1 MRYAVDK
8 HKNKAF
14 TLVELLIVIALLAIL
29 SGVVVLVMNPSELIK
44 EGRDAT
50 RAADL
55 ASLTTSISLLQADNP
70 IAFMGTSS
78 IIYVSIPDTDSNCA
92 SLGLP
97 PLSPPWTYTC
107 ADPLTYRR
115 ANGTGWIPV
124 DFTSF
129 SAGSPLSKLPVD
141 PVNTTSTGEHYTY
154 TAGSFKLTALFESV
168 KKANAMGKDGGLD
181 PARYETGDKPTLPV
195 PINGLVGYWKMDE
208 GGGTNTVDAS
218 GYGNSGTLSA
228 SATWQAGKL
237 NQAVKFDGFSSND
250 YVDVGLSQI
259 INPAKF
265 TLAAWISP
273 ADVSGLYNYIFSNAR
288 DCCGSYNGIEM
299 RITTNNLNGAI
310 WNGGKAEITSNTTIA
325 NNSGWRFVA
334 YSYDGGFLKLYIDG
348 ILDKSSGTALGVGSP
363 ASFGSYI
370 GRMGSGAQYDF
381 NGGIDDLRVYNRA
394 LSDQEIRTIYEA
406 TK

>member
-154 TAGSFKLTALFESV
+154 TAGSFKPTALFESV

-181 PARYETGDKPTLPV
+181 PARYETGDKPDLPI

-208 GGGTNTVDAS
+208 TS
-218 GYGNSGTLSA
+218 GS
-228 SATWQAGKL
+228 
-237 NQAVKFDGFSSND
+237 
-250 YVDVGLSQI
+250 
-259 INPAKF
+259 
-265 TLAAWISP
+265 LA
-273 ADVSGLYNYIFSNAR
+273 D
-288 DCCGSYNGIEM
+288 
-299 RITTNNLNGAI
+299 
-310 WNGGKAEITSNTTIA
+310 
-325 NNSGWRFVA
+325 
-334 YSYDGGFLKLYIDG
+334 
-348 ILDKSSGTALGVGSP
+348 SSGTGNIGVASGGIAYNQPGKVDSAIGLNGVNGSVNSGNATILNITNNITIGAWIKPAVVNIVDQGLVEKRHTNSSTPYSWRLSQNRLRYEYHDGIAWRGYSSNPVVTANEWQYASVVFSP
-363 ASFGSYI
+363 ASALITFYRNGVAIGSFSTTGIPQANGLNLII
-370 GRMGSGAQYDF
+370 GWDPGYTYF
-381 NGGIDDLRVYNRA
+381 NGFIDDVRIYNRA
-394 LSDQEIRTIYEA
+394 LSAQEIRTIYEA